1 MMGFHEW
8 VHMFQCASYHHTDYF
23 KEFINECMDANI
35 WTWGVGGNNLPSHFV
50 LTEKMW
56 KEQEKTLCKTDNH
69 HFFYLRLTREKKIT
83 LYHDYLNTQISF
95 GLEGGNINS
104 KVKIPV

>member
-23 KEFINECMDANI
+23 KGFINECMDANI

-50 LTEKMW
+50 LTEKC
-56 KEQEKTLCKTDNH
+56 EKNEKRLYVKQITTI
-69 HFFYLRLTREKKIT
+69 FFYLRLTREKKIT

-95 GLEGGNINS
+95 GLQGGNINS